1 MCITNIE
8 LSKKEDYKDYLFY
21 PFQMPLLVKKVILV
35 DDISICA
42 FNRKYITIDFNTAY
56 NHYCAYNSQ
65 YSCPIVPLENDLDI
79 AIEAG
84 VKSFMIK

>member
-1 MCITNIE
+1 MAIQLPLILIRPTTHTARTN
-8 LSKKEDYKDYLFY
+8 
-21 PFQMPLLVKKVILV
+21 
-35 DDISICA
+35 
-42 FNRKYITIDFNTAY
+42 
-56 NHYCAYNSQ
+56 

>member
-1 MCITNIE
+1 
-8 LSKKEDYKDYLFY
+8 
-21 PFQMPLLVKKVILV
+21 MPHLVKKVILV

-42 FNRKYITIDFNTAY
+42 FKWKYITIDFNTTY
-56 NHYCAYNSQ
+56 NPYCAYNSQ